1 MEKPLADINWQE
13 FSDGGLYTLPMA
25 ARLLAAK
32 PEKVRSW
39 VEGYGHSRAEPILI
53 RQIPRVGG
61 HTVLGFLDL
70 IESAF
75 IRHFMSIGYSPQTI
89 RKVALKLRDRH
100 GVDHPF
106 AMEKRFKADGKAIFE
121 EVVTDEGERRLVN
134 VMTDNFVIVPVV
146 EPSLFDQ
153 IFYVE
158 DIAKQWTPLYQFPR
172 VIINPR
178 ISFGRP
184 VVKDIWI
191 PTDTLFRA
199 YLNEG
204 GEQAAADEFGV
215 TPEDILAAA
224 GFEQELEKRVIH

>member
-1 MEKPLADINWQE
+1 LTEIDWQE
-13 FSDGGLYTLPMA
+13 IIDGGLYTVPMA

-32 PEKVRSW
+32 QDKIRSW
-39 VEGYGHSRAEPILI
+39 IEGYGHSNAEPILI
-53 RQIPRVGG
+53 RQLPRVGG

-75 IRHFMSIGYSPQTI
+75 IRHFRAIGYSPQTI

-106 AMEKRFKADGKAIFE
+106 AMDKRFRADGRAIFE
-121 EVVTDEGERRLVN
+121 EVVTEEGERRLVN
-134 VMTDNFVIVPVV
+134 LMNDNFEIVPLI
-146 EPSLFDQ
+146 ERTLFDQ
-153 IFYVE
+153 VFYVE
-158 DIAKQWTPLYQFPR
+158 DIAKEWTPLYQFPR
-172 VIINPR
+172 VIINPK

-191 PTDTLFRA
+191 PTETLFRA

-204 GEQAAADEFGV
+204 GEEAAAEEYGT
-215 TPEDILAAA
+215 TPEDVLIAA

>member
-1 MEKPLADINWQE
+1 MAEIDWQE
-13 FSDGGLYTLPMA
+13 YSEGGLYTLPMA

-32 PEKVRSW
+32 QAKVRSW
-39 VEGYGHSRAEPILI
+39 VEGYGHSGAQPILI
-53 RQIPRVGG
+53 RQVPRVGG
-61 HTVLGFLDL
+61 RTVLGFLDL

-75 IRHFMSIGYSPQTI
+75 IRHFAAIGYSPQTI

-134 VMTDNFVIVPVV
+134 LMNDNFEIVPVID
-146 EPSLFDQ
+146 PTLFDQ
-153 IFYVE
+153 VFYVE
-158 DIAKQWTPLYQFPR
+158 DVARQWTPLHQFPR
-172 VIINPR
+172 VIMNPK

-184 VVKDIWI
+184 VVKDVWV
-191 PTDTLFRA
+191 PTETLFRA

-204 GEQAAADEFGV
+204 GEEAAGEEFGIA
-215 TPEDILAAA
+215 PEDVLVAA